1 MVADGQ
7 YANLGLML
15 MGMLAQIRAIVQS
28 LRPEPVFEEAFAG
41 GEPHENLN
49 VEGEFDYGEVVRRED
64 ILRIKDRNT
73 SEEDKDEV
81 QLMPIQSKTKKG
93 STKKNASKKDRV
105 VDRDSTKVRKK
116 KMRRAEE

>member
-28 LRPEPVFEEAFAG
+28 LRPEPVFEEALAG
-41 GEPHENLN
+41 REPDETLN

-64 ILRIKDRNT
+64 ILRIKDGNT

-81 QLMPIQSKTKKG
+81 QLMPIQSKTRKG